1 MSAHTWLEKAEE
13 LRLEMARVRS
23 QETDVAGQ
31 ESLERLAIARWLRT
45 EFSAEPAEDTQTL
58 ALFPDQRCG

>member
-1 MSAHTWLEKAEE
+1 MSAHIWLEQAAE

-23 QETDVAGQ
+23 QDATDVVEQ

-45 EFSAEPAEDTQTL
+45 GFGTEPQEDTQTL
-58 ALFPDQRCG
+58 ALFPDQT